1 MKKIYLKNLNLNKKN
16 IKKIDNKYK
25 KKVTY
30 EKNILTNTGIYKFI
44 NNKLY
49 NFDIIYKLLD
59 ENDLCYEIY
68 EKYFKEEKYQIP
80 YDNEEILI
88 EKHIFSINEESKL
101 YIEYYK
107 NKLHDYYIISNIK
120 LNINDHI
127 LKEEISYIQNL
138 LI

>member
-16 IKKIDNKYK
+16 LKKIDNKYK

-30 EKNILTNTGIYKFI
+30 EKNILTNNGIYKFI

-49 NFDIIYKLLD
+49 NFDIIYNLLD
-59 ENDLCYEIY
+59 ENELCYQVC
-68 EKYFKEEKYQIP
+68 EKYVKDERYQIP
-80 YDNEEILI
+80 YNHEEILI

-107 NKLHDYYIISNIK
+107 SNLHDYYITSSIK

-127 LKEEISYIQNL
+127 LKEEISYIQQL

>member
-1 MKKIYLKNLNLNKKN
+1 M
-16 IKKIDNKYK
+16 
-25 KKVTY
+25 
-30 EKNILTNTGIYKFI
+30 
-44 NNKLY
+44 
-49 NFDIIYKLLD
+49 
-59 ENDLCYEIY
+59 
-68 EKYFKEEKYQIP
+68 
-80 YDNEEILI
+80 I

>member
-16 IKKIDNKYK
+16 IKKIDNKNK
-25 KKVTY
+25 KKITY
-30 EKNILTNTGIYKFI
+30 EKNILTNNGIYKFM

-80 YDNEEILI
+80 YDYEEIMI

-120 LNINDHI
+120 LNINNNI